1 MVEYTEY
8 IWRGNELS
16 DFYSAIAAFA
26 GGLLVAF
33 IDSIITKK
41 AFGNEQKL
49 VRLLP
54 LRTVAAALLMTLL
67 YFICAEAGLNTTVVI
82 ISAATGVTLGLLV
95 FTMLLIKEQKKDK
108 GE

>member
-1 MVEYTEY
+1 MNYNVPFNVPLHDYEGMMNNRQYWDDLGAEWSWSTM
-8 IWRGNELS
+8 
-16 DFYSAIAAFA
+16 
-26 GGLLVAF
+26 
-33 IDSIITKK
+33 
-41 AFGNEQKL
+41 EQKL